1 MQLDYHSF
9 YEQPAPAPAPPFV
22 WMPPTKRP
30 QKQVVVGTM
39 NAELPAAAAVGT
51 ATVRNTGTLDTTLPM
66 QLLVLAAMASYRL
79 PGRASVTTPIEDDAD
94 AMLLALGAILLLDD
108 DDDD

>member
-1 MQLDYHSF
+1 MLLDYHSF

-39 NAELPAAAAVGT
+39 DAELPAVQAAGA
-51 ATVRNTGTLDTTLPM
+51 ATVRVTGTVDAMLPVL
-66 QLLVLAAMASYRL
+66 LLVVRALASYRVPGRGL
-79 PGRASVTTPIEDDAD
+79 PGAPDDFSD
-94 AMLLALGAILLLDD
+94 DLLLALGAMLLLDD
-108 DDDD
+108 DFDDD